1 MRERAMLINARLTV
15 ERPPNEGTDARLL
28 LPPDEAIR

>member
-1 MRERAMLINARLTV
+1 MRERAMLINAQLTI
-15 ERPPNEGTDARLL
+15 ERPPNEGTEVRLL